1 SFAPSGVT
9 PRAEFQEAY
18 ELICQ
23 AFTACVEAA
32 GPGVPGAEL
41 DRISRAITERHGRY
55 RLHRTGYGLEAGY
68 PPAWMGALSLSM
80 NDPLVLEPGMV
91 FSIEPTLI

>member
-1 SFAPSGVT
+1 
-9 PRAEFQEAY
+9 
-18 ELICQ
+18 
-23 AFTACVEAA
+23 
-32 GPGVPGAEL
+32 GAEL

-91 FSIEPTLI
+91 FSIEPTLIYFDRPREQAFSALVGSNVLITESGVELLNTTPLVLA